1 MGIMTVATMTNTT
14 WTYTCKIC
22 KMIRTALSVAF
33 VGLIAFGESAG
44 RARAAAELSR
54 QGYHDEARSLML
66 SPKEYSKD
74 V

>member
-1 MGIMTVATMTNTT
+1 MTVATMTSTT

-44 RARAAAELSR
+44 RARAASELSR
-54 QGYHDEARSLML
+54 QGYHDEAKALML
-66 SPKEYSKD
+66 DHPWRDEK
-74 V
+74 

>member
-1 MGIMTVATMTNTT
+1 MTVATMTSTT

-33 VGLIAFGESAG
+33 VGMIAFGESAG

-54 QGYHDEARSLML
+54 QGYHDEAKALML
-66 SPKEYSKD
+66 SPKD
-74 V
+74 FR